1 MNPKSS
7 MNHKK
12 GKVLIFSAPS
22 GAGKSTIVRH
32 LMDIYPFLGFS
43 ISATSRQPRGDE
55 RDGVE
60 YYFMSDDQFKDG
72 IKNNLF
78 VEYEEVYSGHY
89 YGTLKS
95 ELERIW
101 AENKI
106 AVFDIDVQGG
116 MRLKSLYGGDA
127 LSVFI
132 MPPSLDVLRERL
144 TARGTDSPEAIEK
157 RIMKAEE
164 EMSHSD
170 KFDLILL
177 NDSLERSKEEI
188 AGIVRTFCDSSGSI
202 CADLR

>member
-1 MNPKSS
+1 MKSS
-7 MNHKK
+7 S

-43 ISATSRQPRGDE
+43 ISATSRLPRGDE
-55 RDGVE
+55 KDGVE
-60 YYFMSDDQFKDG
+60 YYFMTDEQFKAG
-72 IKNNLF
+72 IEDDLF

-95 ELERIW
+95 EVERIW
-101 AENKI
+101 SENK
-106 AVFDIDVQGG
+106 AVVFDIDVQGG
-116 MRLKSLYGGDA
+116 MRLKSLYGENA

-132 MPPSLDVLRERL
+132 EPPSLETLRERL
-144 TARGTDSPEAIEK
+144 VKRGTDSPEAIER
-157 RIMKAEE
+157 RILKAEE

-170 KFDLILL
+170 KFDRILL

-188 AGIVRTFCDSSGSI
+188 EKIVDDFVGQSR
-202 CADLR
+202 

>member
-1 MNPKSS
+1 

-60 YYFMSDDQFKDG
+60 YYFMSDEQFKAG
-72 IKNNLF
+72 IRDCLF

-95 ELERIW
+95 EVERIW

-106 AVFDIDVQGG
+106 VLFDIDVQGG
-116 MRLKSLYGGDA
+116 MRLKTLYGDNA
-127 LSVFI
+127 LSVFV
-132 MPPSLDVLRERL
+132 MPPSLETLRERL
-144 TARGTDSPEAIEK
+144 VARGTDSVETIE
-157 RIMKAEE
+157 RRLMKAEE
-164 EMSHSD
+164 EISHSH
-170 KFDLILL
+170 KFDVILL
-177 NDSLERSKEEI
+177 NDSLERCKDEI
-188 AGIVRTFCDSSGSI
+188 IEIVDNFI
-202 CADLR
+202 QL